1 MDLGQP
7 PPDLAEVGAAGR
19 GVAVDLDR
27 ARVRGLDEEFPLTTW
42 CAIRAR
48 ACWPGGLA
56 DWWLPFG
63 GAVGDKAGDGH
74 VGLIEVFAPSE
85 VPLEGPPLLVLGVG
99 VLDADPFR

>member
-1 MDLGQP
+1 MAFQRKPNSSQHHLGPHDQRP
-7 PPDLAEVGAAGR
+7 ERPYRLASYPRLA
-19 GVAVDLDR
+19 
-27 ARVRGLDEEFPLTTW
+27 LTAW
-42 CAIRAR
+42 CAISAR

-63 GAVGDKAGDGH
+63 GAAGDKAGDGH

-99 VLDADPFR
+99 VLDADPF